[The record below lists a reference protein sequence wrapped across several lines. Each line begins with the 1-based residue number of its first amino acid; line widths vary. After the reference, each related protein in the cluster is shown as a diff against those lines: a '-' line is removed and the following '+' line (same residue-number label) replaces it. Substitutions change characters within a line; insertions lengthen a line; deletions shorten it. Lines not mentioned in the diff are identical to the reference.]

1 MNQDTKDESIMKSS
15 GTAMRRVVAGI
26 GAGALF
32 GGLAAATVAAPT
44 AGAAPA
50 VFLPLVLRRVDDG
63 WE

>member
-1 MNQDTKDESIMKSS
+1 MKTS

-44 AGAAPA
+44 AGAVAP
-50 VFLPLVLRRVDDG
+50 PLMPLRFQNL
-63 WE
+63 